1 MVPGNYLG
9 ERRIERRNVHN
20 QAGVYKVNLPCV
32 PVRTVGTVLVEM
44 VDKNGLYFSDEF
56 PLMFHMHYY
65 RLLKWLLVLPLLG
78 MAGVLLVTQ
87 PQDSAPL
94 PSFSRSRRQSWS
106 QNILMLE
113 HSIHPRPLLWFAMF
127 AASYIPSKSPSGQA
141 LTPWGGGGSW
151 RLCQMSRNLQKSP
164 VFMLRY
170 NFSKGC
176 FDDSV
181 LHQHALVVTPW
192 SEMGCHLFCNEFMWD
207 PTEFFTHMHKVPN
220 HGFWKF
226 KTSNSLD
233 VCASVCVFVCV
244 CVSLSLSG

>member
-1 MVPGNYLG
+1 MPLLPSDIFKGYGFQVTLMVPGNYLG
-9 ERRIERRNVHN
+9 EKRIERHNVHN

-94 PSFSRSRRQSWS
+94 PSFSRSRHQSWS
-106 QNILMLE
+106 QNLLMLK
-113 HSIHPRPLLWFAMF
+113 HSVHPRPLLWFAMF
-127 AASYIPSKSPSGQA
+127 AASYIPSKSPLGQA

-151 RLCQMSRNLQKSP
+151 LLWQMSRNL
-164 VFMLRY
+164 
-170 NFSKGC
+170 
-176 FDDSV
+176 
-181 LHQHALVVTPW
+181 
-192 SEMGCHLFCNEFMWD
+192 
-207 PTEFFTHMHKVPN
+207 
-220 HGFWKF
+220 
-226 KTSNSLD
+226 
-233 VCASVCVFVCV
+233 
-244 CVSLSLSG
+244 